1 MAVLSAR
8 SLALV
13 SALLAASVDSVAAA
27 CPANARGCNPP
38 EPYSSLKA
46 STSLATIV
54 ASSGFDADM
63 KAKVNLGHQAVIDF
77 IGGVE
82 PVTAFLFEP
91 NGAAS
96 AYADMETPMCT
107 FLAGGYCG
115 GFSEL
120 VGIATGGGGNYFR
133 GAGAGTCC
141 NSQKQV
147 ASVGLYYFPSS
158 SDTAAGIAE
167 RAVHEYTHAVQ
178 GKYGDMLPA
187 WLMEGGAVQMECL
200 LAHKMPSPTGYAQ
213 CMKTAGGRGGVIPNM
228 RGYFASAYGQSNGL
242 AKGEDMCC
250 EGLCGTGDAEA
261 TFASGGVSNS
271 GHLFYDSGAV
281 AIAWAINK
289 AGKTSKQFWT
299 SKTSGVGFWGAIVP
313 YDGYDYATGFPS
325 SCPADAGWK
334 KAFAAFT
341 GHANIAAFYAEF
353 DAWAKTA
360 SESDVLAIL
369 ESDAAV
375 EAQTTTAFDVAT
387 ADFLAEGIQAAATC
401 GAAET
406 PAEEEEEAVSGAG
419 DESAAWRAA
428 RTVAAI
434 LATAAVMR

>member
-27 CPANARGCNPP
+27 CPANARGAIPRAV
-38 EPYSSLKA
+38 L
-46 STSLATIV
+46 LAQGV
-54 ASSGFDADM
+54 HLARDDRRELRFDADM

-107 FLAGGYCG
+107 FWP
-115 GFSEL
+115 
-120 VGIATGGGGNYFR
+120 
-133 GAGAGTCC
+133 AGTAGSP
-141 NSQKQV
+141 NSSIAEWRGVLPRRRRGDVLPLAEAV
-147 ASVGLYYFPSS
+147 ASVGCITSRARP
-158 SDTAAGIAE
+158 TPPPHRRARRAE
-167 RAVHEYTHAVQ
+167 NTHAVQ
-178 GKYGDMLPA
+178 GKYGDMFPA
-187 WLMEGGAVQMECL
+187 WLMEGGAVRVECL
-200 LAHKMPSPTGYAQ
+200 LAHKMPSP
-213 CMKTAGGRGGVIPNM
+213 RGVRAVHEDRRRPR
-228 RGYFASAYGQSNGL
+228 RGHPEHARILRERVRSEQRPRG
-242 AKGEDMCC
+242 GEDMCC
-250 EGLCGTGDAEA
+250 NELCGTGDAGDV
-261 TFASGGVSNS
+261 ASGGVSNS

-313 YDGYDYATGFPS
+313 YDGYDYAAGFPS

-334 KAFAAFT
+334 KASPRSPPREHR
-341 GHANIAAFYAEF
+341 GVYAEF

-360 SESDVLAIL
+360 SESDPRDPRVRRRRRG
-369 ESDAAV
+369 
-375 EAQTTTAFDVAT
+375 
-387 ADFLAEGIQAAATC
+387 ADDDGFRRRGGGPLAEGNSGGGGG

-419 DESAAWRAA
+419 DESAAA
-428 RTVAAI
+428 RGEPSP
-434 LATAAVMR
+434 RSSRPRR